1 MQVGTSSVV
10 LMSTSA
16 EFLPLGDKP
25 ETVGQYLEAMGNLY
39 SLARKLKTGM
49 GETPLRS
56 ECLRF

>member
-49 GETPLRS
+49 GETPA
-56 ECLRF
+56 EK